1 MEISVIGSAS
11 KLFKHFIKIN
21 NPKEVLSYGD
31 RRLGFNNFY
40 EKIGFRKVDETS
52 PGFKYVKNNTTYNR
66 ELFQKHL
73 LEGYFK
79 KGKFGIKI
87 YDTNFTGEEI
97 MSINGFKKIYDCGN
111 NKYVFYK

>member
-1 MEISVIGSAS
+1 M
-11 KLFKHFIKIN
+11 
-21 NPKEVLSYGD
+21 LSYGD

-40 EKIGFRKVDETS
+40 EKIGFKKVDETA

-79 KGKFGIKI
+79 KGNFGIKI
-87 YDTNFTGEEI
+87 YDANLTGEEI